1 MNKSILRTASSAS
14 FLILVFLAWWMLAPP
29 QLGGRTSYAV
39 IYGISMEPHFHGGDL
54 VLLRQQP
61 SYQVGQIVGYHSNKL
76 GKPVMHR
83 IIKIDESGH
92 YYFKGDNNNFVD
104 PEHPL
109 ETQLFGSEWVRL
121 PGVGSAL
128 EKVHSPRNAAIL
140 GGLVALFVLGGGSA
154 RAKRRRR
161 RYGDDSW
168 SAPVASAAP
177 PAPEPTPVAPEVHHP
192 APEVHHAAH
201 VQEAV
206 PAINLLP
213 AGAEPTM
220 RERLAAAASTATP
233 AGSSASGD
241 DRSWVPRL
249 GAVLGVVGVAGI
261 AAMSIFGILAFTR
274 PPAAVRTQPDL
285 YVQHGLFDYSAN
297 APIGPVYD
305 HSPLHA
311 GDALFASIVHRFD
324 VSFRYHVSSEQPMHL
339 AGHSLLDA
347 KLTDGSGWTRKL
359 HIKASTPFSGNA
371 TTVTGA
377 INLDSVREAVSKFE
391 RATGQLNPS
400 SYKLE
405 ITPRMALRGIVGD
418 QMVDDKF
425 APTLTMLYDN
435 GRLRLAS
442 PDNADEADPLRPM
455 QSGVGTTTHTAT
467 LGSMGVSTARQAA
480 MIGLPLS
487 MLFALL
493 GGFLFYGS
501 RSRDEVA
508 SIRRRY
514 GAWLIDVAAVERPA
528 HVERHV
534 ESIDDLARIAER
546 YERLILHEQRG
557 KLHSF
562 VVEDAGIVYRYDASD
577 KGSWPFD
584 RHAGVKSEPEAAT
597 LVNSPS
603 D

>member
-1 MNKSILRTASSAS
+1 MKKSILRTGSSAS

-39 IYGISMEPHFHGGDL
+39 IYGVSMEPHFHGGDL

-61 SYQVGQIVGYHSNKL
+61 TYNVGQIVGYHSNKL

-83 IIKIDESGH
+83 IIKIDESGRFW
-92 YYFKGDNNNFVD
+92 FKGDNNNFVD

-128 EKVHSPRNAAIL
+128 ERVHSPRNAAIL

-154 RAKRRRR
+154 QAKRRRR
-161 RYGDDSW
+161 RHGDDSW
-168 SAPVASAAP
+168 AAPVAPAAP
-177 PAPEPTPVAPEVHHP
+177 DPAPVAPEVHP
-192 APEVHHAAH
+192 ASPVMEPQRTV
-201 VQEAV
+201 
-206 PAINLLP
+206 NLLP

-220 RERLAAAASTATP
+220 RERLAAAASTASA
-233 AGSSASGD
+233 AGASASGD

-249 GAVLGVVGVAGI
+249 GAMLGVVGLAGV
-261 AAMSIFGILAFTR
+261 AAMSIVGMLAFTR

-285 YVQHGLFDYSAN
+285 YVQHGLFDYSAA

-311 GDALFASIVHRFD
+311 GDALFASVIHRFD
-324 VSFRYHVSSEQPMHL
+324 VSFRYHVSSEQPMRL
-339 AGHSLLDA
+339 AGRAALDA
-347 KLTDGSGWTRKL
+347 KITDGSGWSRKL
-359 HIKASTPFSGNA
+359 RIKTAQAFSGNA

-377 INLDSVREAVSKFE
+377 ISLDSVREAISKFE
-391 RATGQLNPS
+391 RATGQLNPG
-400 SYKLE
+400 SYELEVTPKL
-405 ITPRMALRGIVGD
+405 TLRGIVGD
-418 QMVDDKF
+418 QMVDDSF
-425 APTLTMLYDN
+425 APTMTLTYDQ

-442 PDNADEADPLRPM
+442 ASDAAEADPLRPTR
-455 QSGVGTTTHTAT
+455 SGIGTTTRTAK

-480 MIGLPLS
+480 VIGLPLS

-493 GGFLFYGS
+493 GGFLFYNA

-514 GAWLIDVAAVERPA
+514 GAWLIDVAAVERPPHA
-528 HVERHV
+528 ERHV

-546 YERLILHEQRG
+546 YERLILHEERD

-562 VVEDAGIVYRYDASD
+562 VVEDAGIVYRYDASA
-577 KGSWPFD
+577 KAPWRFD
-584 RHAGVKSEPEAAT
+584 RRTGGHNEPEAAT
-597 LVNSPS
+597 LVDSPS

>member
-1 MNKSILRTASSAS
+1 MHKSILRTVSSAS
-14 FLILVFLAWWMLAPP
+14 FLILLFLAWWMLAPP

-39 IYGISMEPHFHGGDL
+39 IYGISMEPHFQGGDL

-61 SYQVGQIVGYHSNKL
+61 GYHVGQIVGYHSNKL

-83 IIKIDESGH
+83 IIKIDESGR
-92 YYFKGDNNNFVD
+92 YWFKGDNNNFVD

-109 ETQLFGSEWVRL
+109 ESQLFGSEWVRL

-128 EKVHSPRNAAIL
+128 ERVHSPRNAAIL

-161 RYGDDSW
+161 RHGDDSW
-168 SAPVASAAP
+168 TAPVAVAAAP
-177 PAPEPTPVAPEVHHP
+177 PEPKPVAPEVHHASP
-192 APEVHHAAH
+192 VSAA
-201 VQEAV
+201 VATV
-206 PAINLLP
+206 NLLP
-213 AGAEPTM
+213 VGSEPTM
-220 RERLAAAASTATP
+220 RERLAAAASTA
-233 AGSSASGD
+233 SATGTSDSGD
-241 DRSWVPRL
+241 DRAWVPRL
-249 GAVLGVVGVAGI
+249 GAVLGIAGVAGI

-285 YVQHGLFDYSAN
+285 YVQHGLFDYSAA

-324 VSFRYHVSSEQPMHL
+324 VSFRYHVSSEQAMHL
-339 AGHSLLDA
+339 AGRAALDA
-347 KLTDGSGWTRKL
+347 RLTDGSGWSRKL
-359 HIKASTPFSGNA
+359 RIKTAQPFSGNA

-377 INLDSVREAVSKFE
+377 ISLDSVREAISRFE
-391 RATGQLNPS
+391 RATGQLNPGT
-400 SYKLE
+400 YKLE
-405 ITPRMALRGIVGD
+405 VTPKLTLHGIIGEQV
-418 QMVDDKF
+418 VDDKF
-425 APTLTMLYDN
+425 APTMTLTYDQ

-442 PDNADEADPLRPM
+442 SSDAAEADPLRPVA
-455 QSGVGTTTHTAT
+455 SGVGTTTHTAT
-467 LGSMGVSTARQAA
+467 LGSMGVTTARQAA
-480 MIGLPLS
+480 LIGLPLS
-487 MLFALL
+487 MLFALV

-514 GAWLIDVAAVERPA
+514 GAWLIDVAALERPP
-528 HVERHV
+528 HVERRV

-562 VVEDAGIVYRYDASD
+562 VVEDAGIVYRYDASE
-577 KGSWPFD
+577 KAPWRFD
-584 RHAGVKSEPEAAT
+584 RHTGAKSEPEAAT
-597 LVNSPS
+597 LVDSPS

>member
-1 MNKSILRTASSAS
+1 MKKSILRTGSSAS

-54 VLLRQQP
+54 VLLREQP
-61 SYQVGQIVGYHSNKL
+61 RYHVGQIVGYHSNRL

-83 IIKIDESGH
+83 IIKIDESGR
-92 YYFKGDNNNFVD
+92 YWFKGDNNNFVD

-128 EKVHSPRNAAIL
+128 ERVHSPRNAAIL

-154 RAKRRRR
+154 QAKRRRR
-161 RYGDDSW
+161 RHGGGDAW
-168 SAPVASAAP
+168 TPQVVPVP
-177 PAPEPTPVAPEVHHP
+177 QHPTPVAPEVHS
-192 APEVHHAAH
+192 AAQ
-201 VQEAV
+201 VSAAV
-206 PAINLLP
+206 PSVNLLP

-220 RERLAAAASTATP
+220 RERLAAAASSASAVAT
-233 AGSSASGD
+233 SASGD

-249 GAVLGVVGVAGI
+249 GAMLGVIGLAGV
-261 AAMSIFGILAFTR
+261 AAMSIVGMLAFTR

-285 YVQHGLFDYSAN
+285 YVQHGLFGYSAA

-324 VSFRYHVSSEQPMHL
+324 VSFRYHVSSEQPMRL
-339 AGHSLLDA
+339 AGRAALDA
-347 KLTDGSGWTRKL
+347 RLSDGSGWSRKL
-359 HIKASTPFSGNA
+359 RIKSAQPFSGNA

-377 INLDSVREAVSKFE
+377 ISLDSVREAISKFE
-391 RATGQLNPS
+391 RATGQLNPG

-405 ITPRMALRGIVGD
+405 VTPKLTLRGIVGD
-418 QMVDDKF
+418 QMVNDRF
-425 APTLTMLYDN
+425 APTMTLTYDQ

-442 PDNADEADPLRPM
+442 ASDASDADPLRPTR
-455 QSGVGTTTHTAT
+455 SGVGTTTHTAK
-467 LGSMGVSTARQAA
+467 LGSMGVTTARQAA
-480 MIGLPLS
+480 VIGLPLS

-493 GGFLFYGS
+493 GGFLFYNS

-508 SIRRRY
+508 AIRRRY
-514 GAWLIDVAAVERPA
+514 GAWLIDVAAVDRPP

-534 ESIDDLARIAER
+534 DSIDDLARIAER
-546 YERLILHEQRG
+546 YERLILHEQRD

-562 VVEDAGIVYRYDASD
+562 VVEDSGIVYRYDAPE
-577 KGSWPFD
+577 KGSWRFD
-584 RHAGVKSEPEAAT
+584 LRAGHNEPEPAT
-597 LVNSPS
+597 LVDSPS

>member
-39 IYGISMEPHFHGGDL
+39 IYGISMEPRFHGGDL

-61 SYQVGQIVGYHSNKL
+61 SYHVGQIVGYHSNKL

-83 IIKIDESGH
+83 IIKIDESGR

-109 ETQLFGSEWVRL
+109 ESQLFGSEWVRL

-128 EKVHSPRNAAIL
+128 ERVHSPRNAAIL

-161 RYGDDSW
+161 RHGDDSW
-168 SAPVASAAP
+168 AAPVAPA
-177 PAPEPTPVAPEVHHP
+177 APEPTPVVPEVHQVAPEVHHV
-192 APEVHHAAH
+192 APVA
-201 VQEAV
+201 EAV
-206 PAINLLP
+206 PVINLLP
-213 AGAEPTM
+213 AGSESTM
-220 RERLAAAASTATP
+220 RERLAAAASTTSTTHA
-233 AGSSASGD
+233 SESGD
-241 DRSWVPRL
+241 DRGWVTRL
-249 GAVLGVVGVAGI
+249 GAGLGVVGVAGI
-261 AAMSIFGILAFTR
+261 AAMSIVGILAFTR

-285 YVQHGLFDYSAN
+285 YVQHGVFDYSAA

-311 GDALFASIVHRFD
+311 GDALFASLVHRFD
-324 VSFRYHVSSEQPMHL
+324 VTFRYRVSSEQPMHL
-339 AGHSLLDA
+339 AGHAGIDA
-347 KLTDGSGWTRKL
+347 RLSDGSGWSRKL
-359 HIKASTPFSGNA
+359 RVTPEQSFSGSA
-371 TTVTGA
+371 TLVRGA
-377 INLDSVREAVSKFE
+377 ISLDAIRDQIAKFE
-391 RATGQLNPS
+391 RATGQLNPGT
-400 SYKLE
+400 YKLE
-405 ITPRMALRGIVGD
+405 VTPKMILRGIVGD
-418 QMVDDKF
+418 QTVDDRF
-425 APTLTMLYDN
+425 APTMTLTYDQ

-442 PDNADEADPLRPM
+442 SDSSDATESDPLRPT
-455 QSGVGTTTHTAT
+455 QSGVGTTTHTAK

-487 MLFALL
+487 MLLGLL

-514 GAWLIDVAAVERPA
+514 GAWLIDVAAVERPS

-534 ESIDDLARIAER
+534 ETIDDLARIAER

-562 VVEDAGIVYRYDASD
+562 VVEDAGIVYRYDASE
-577 KGSWPFD
+577 KAPWRFD

-597 LVNSPS
+597 LMDSPS